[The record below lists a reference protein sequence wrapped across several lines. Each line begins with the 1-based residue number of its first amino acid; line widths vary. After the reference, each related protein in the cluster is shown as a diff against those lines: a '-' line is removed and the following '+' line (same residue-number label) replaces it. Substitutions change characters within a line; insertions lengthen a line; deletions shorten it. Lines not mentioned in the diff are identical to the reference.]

1 MKIFTYIIASIL
13 ILSSCKKDELPALPL
28 APASC
33 TQNSEPEPPYFEYDN
48 KFDYSV
54 KIPDT
59 WTLSDPFSF
68 FAHDSGKNN
77 SLYCSG
83 SVFLSLDD
91 NGSINKGVSIYI
103 QKADPR
109 CSSSPDSMMAKK
121 TFNLPTSNEKLS
133 SFNLN
138 LDSILFNS
146 SGSSMARIELQ
157 VLGWKMNLNLPD
169 ILINNNRNNI
179 KIQIDLSSSAPII
192 SFYINEVF
200 HSNANISVIEKV
212 NEENYL
218 QFESKLIISDPSTN
232 STCTLKVPEIHLEL
246 WNW

>member
-1 MKIFTYIIASIL
+1 M
-13 ILSSCKKDELPALPL
+13 
-28 APASC
+28 
-33 TQNSEPEPPYFEYDN
+33 
-48 KFDYSV
+48 
-54 KIPDT
+54 
-59 WTLSDPFSF
+59 
-68 FAHDSGKNN
+68 
-77 SLYCSG
+77 
-83 SVFLSLDD
+83 
-91 NGSINKGVSIYI
+91 
-103 QKADPR
+103 
-109 CSSSPDSMMAKK
+109 
-121 TFNLPTSNEKLS
+121 
-133 SFNLN
+133 
-138 LDSILFNS
+138 DSILFNS

-232 STCTLKVPEIHLEL
+232 STCTFKGP
-246 WNW
+246 